1 MVIIPLLNKNATEGY
16 LTVTIAFKDTICAL
30 ATAPL
35 AAGVAVIRLSGKQAK
50 EAVLKLAP
58 SFEDVPARKLHYTEL
73 VLDGVGLDQVLLSY
87 FKGPFS
93 FTGEDVVE
101 IHCHGGKA
109 VIKAVMDALL
119 VQENIRSAGPGEFS
133 RRAFL
138 NGKMDLTEAEGLADL
153 IEAETEEQ
161 RRQALNQL
169 GGELG
174 QKFEQWREQAM
185 LMLAHIEAAID
196 FPDEELDVLED
207 AGLKE
212 KLHALKTDL
221 DNAVAQDVGERIRE
235 GFNVVVVG
243 KPNAGKSTLT
253 NLLSGKETAI
263 VSPIA
268 GTTRDVVEAHLNIS
282 GFPIVLADTA
292 GLRESDD
299 VIEQEG
305 VKRALKRAE
314 QGDLVIMV
322 VDAHDFPN
330 LEKEGAE
337 KLRKERSL
345 VIVSKV
351 DEVNKEIPETITYNE
366 VDYPVVSV
374 NLADQQ
380 NAGLVIDALK
390 GLIEKAYAKA
400 SGAAMLT
407 RERHK
412 SSVNQALQSLNRAI
426 ALYEQGHSMSVSELL
441 AQDMRDVAHAIGTV
455 TGRTDTEDVLDLVF
469 STFCIGK

>member
-1 MVIIPLLNKNATEGY
+1 MLIITLLNKNATGVFNA
-16 LTVTIAFKDTICAL
+16 VTIAFKDTICAL

-35 AAGVAVIRLSGKQAK
+35 PAGVAIIRLSGKQAK
-50 EAVLKLAP
+50 AATEKLAP
-58 SFEDVPARKLHYTEL
+58 SFKDVPARKLHYTEL
-73 VLDGVGLDQVLLSY
+73 KSNEVALDQVLLSY
-87 FKGPFS
+87 FKAPFS

-119 VQENIRSAGPGEFS
+119 EQENIRSAGHGEFS

-185 LMLAHIEAAID
+185 LMLAHVEAAID

-207 AGLKE
+207 AGLKD
-212 KLHALKTDL
+212 KLYKLKEDL
-221 DNAVAQDVGERIRE
+221 DNAVSQDVGERIRE

-268 GTTRDVVEAHLNIS
+268 GTTRDVVEAHLNIA

-292 GLRESDD
+292 GLRESED

-322 VDAHDFPN
+322 VDADDFPN
-330 LEKEGAE
+330 LEKEGAD
-337 KLRKERSL
+337 KLRAERSII
-345 VIVSKV
+345 IVSKV
-351 DEVNKEIPETITYNE
+351 DEVSKEIPTTLEYAG
-366 VDYPVVSV
+366 VSYPVIAV
-374 NLADQQ
+374 NLADEN
-380 NAGLVIDALK
+380 NAGIVIDSLK

-400 SGAAMLT
+400 SSAAMLT

-412 SSVNQALQSLNRAI
+412 SSVNQALSSLNRAI
-426 ALYEQGHSMSVSELL
+426 DLYEKGHTMSVSELL

>member
-1 MVIIPLLNKNATEGY
+1 MV
-16 LTVTIAFKDTICAL
+16 FKDTICAL

-35 AAGVAVIRLSGKQAK
+35 PAGVGIIRLSGKAAK
-50 EAVLKLAP
+50 SAVEKLAP
-58 SFEDVPARKLHYTEL
+58 SFKDVPTRKLHYTEIKHNSIA
-73 VLDGVGLDQVLLSY
+73 LDQVLLSY
-87 FKGPFS
+87 FKAPNS

-109 VIKAVMDALL
+109 VIQSIMNALL
-119 VQENIRSAGPGEFS
+119 EQENIRPAEAGEFS

-153 IEAETEEQ
+153 IDAETEEQ

-169 GGELG
+169 GGQLG
-174 QKFEQWREQAM
+174 RTFESWREQTM
-185 LMLAHIEAAID
+185 LMLAHVEAAID

-212 KLHALKTDL
+212 KLFTLKQNL
-221 DNAVAQDVGERIRE
+221 ENSIAQDIGERIRD
-235 GFNVVVVG
+235 GFNVVIVG

-253 NLLSGKETAI
+253 NLLSGKDTAI

-268 GTTRDVVEAHLNIS
+268 GTTRDIVEAHLNIG
-282 GFPIVLADTA
+282 GFPIVLSDTA
-292 GLRESDD
+292 GLRQSED

-314 QGDLVIMV
+314 QGDLVILV
-322 VDAHDFPN
+322 VDADDFPM
-330 LEKEGAE
+330 LDQEGAD

-351 DEVNKEIPETITYNE
+351 DQHQKNIPATVDVNGVT
-366 VDYPVVSV
+366 YPVLAV
-374 NLADQQ
+374 NLADES
-380 NAGLVIDALK
+380 NTAPVIDALK
-390 GLIEKAYAKA
+390 GLIDKAYAK
-400 SGAAMLT
+400 STEAALLT

-412 SSVNQALQSLNRAI
+412 SAAQQALQNLNRAI
-426 ALYEQGHSMSVSELL
+426 ELYEKGHTMSVSELL
-441 AQDMRDVAHAIGTV
+441 AQDLRDVAHAIGTV